1 MTDYSEDALVEQSAV
16 KIFTEDLNYEHL
28 NCYEEKFPQT
38 LGRETKS
45 EVVLIKRLSKAIDEL
60 NENLSEDAKKEATAE
75 LLRDRSRLSLVKANQ
90 EIYKLM
96 KDGVKVKTKN
106 KDGNY
111 EYRTVKIIDFNNPE
125 NNDFFLAS
133 QFWVTGDIYTRR
145 ADLVCFINGLPLIV
159 VELKARGVDV
169 KRAFDDN
176 ITDYKDAIPHLFW
189 YNAFIIISNGRE
201 SKIGSI
207 TSGYEHFSEWKK
219 ISNEKEA
226 GVISLDTLLKGSCE
240 KNRFIDLVENFLL
253 FSTFEGNQ
261 IKIVAKNHQFLGVN
275 NAIESFKK
283 RKQNNGRLG
292 VFWHTQG
299 SGKSYSMIFFTQ
311 KVLRK
316 FEGNY
321 TFVVVTDRQEL
332 DAQIY
337 QNFQNSG
344 VVTEEKVQAESG
356 EHLKKLLKEDHRLVF
371 TLIHKFKT
379 DKGEAYPKLSDRDD
393 IIIITDEAHRT
404 QYDILA
410 LNMRTALP
418 NASFIGFTGTPLIAG
433 EEKTKDTFGDYVSTY
448 NFKAS
453 IDDQATVPLYYEN
466 RVPEMQLINPDL
478 NEDIYNAIDD
488 AMLDESQEEKLTRE
502 FAREY
507 HVITREDR
515 LNTVAEDI
523 VNHFVNRGYE
533 GKAMVVCIDKF
544 TTVKMYDKLRYYW
557 QKYIDK
563 LNTQLKKAKYEET
576 KPLQDKIAE
585 LKKVDMAVVISQEQ
599 NEAKKFKE
607 KDLDIIPHRK
617 RIVTEDLAKL
627 FKDPES
633 NFKIVFVCNMWMT
646 GFDVPCLSTI
656 YLDKPMKN
664 HTLMQAIARTNRVF
678 QEKQAGF
685 IVDYINVFRDLKKAL
700 AIYAAPTE
708 GGQVDLPIQSKDKL
722 VQALREYII
731 ELNKLLQQHNIDH
744 EQIITCRG
752 LQKNAMLDQAVSALV
767 EKEEIKKNF
776 LTKAGN
782 VIKIYKAILPHK
794 DATEFNAAITLYQ
807 DLVKEIRSLDPEV
820 DISGVLQDIQNVLDK
835 SIASKGYLIKD
846 PEKKEIID
854 LSKINFD
861 ALRKQFEKN
870 RSNADIERLKNILS
884 YKLKEMIRLNSMRI
898 DYQEKFQTLIDAYNT
913 GSMNQETFFNE
924 LMKFSNNLK
933 EEERRII
940 TEGLTEEELALFDKL
955 KKQAL
960 TEKDKNQVKKV
971 AQDLLHKL
979 KHDGLSAVDWRK
991 KQQTRAS
998 VRREIEIE
1006 LDKGLPKSYSQI
1018 DYNQKCE
1025 TTFQHFYDNYYGDG
1039 QSIYT
1044 RQQRTFSPI
1053 YYYSRGVPR

>member
-1 MTDYSEDALVEQSAV
+1 MTEYSEDALVEQSAIDV
-16 KIFTEDLNYEHL
+16 FTKDLKYEHL

-45 EVVLIKRLSKAIDEL
+45 EVILINKLSEAIDKL
-60 NENLSEDAKKEATAE
+60 NDKVTEEAKKDAIAE

-90 EIYKLM
+90 EIYKLIR
-96 KDGVKVKTKN
+96 DGIKVKTKN
-106 KDGNY
+106 KSGAY
-111 EYRTVKIIDFNNPE
+111 EYRTVKIIDYNNPE

-145 ADLVCFINGLPLIV
+145 ADLVCFVNGIPLIV
-159 VELKARGVDV
+159 LELKTRGVDV

-176 ITDYKDAIPHLFW
+176 VSDYKDTISQLFW
-189 YNAFIIISNGRE
+189 YNVFIIISNGRE

-219 ISNEKEA
+219 ISNEQEA
-226 GVISLDTLLKGSCE
+226 GVISLDTLLKGICE

-253 FSTFEGNQ
+253 FTTLEGNQ
-261 IKIVAKNHQFLGVN
+261 IKIVAKNHQYLGVN

-283 RKQNNGRLG
+283 REQNHGRLG

-299 SGKSYSMIFFTQ
+299 SGKSYSMIFFTR
-311 KVLRK
+311 KILRK

-332 DAQIY
+332 DTQIY
-337 QNFQNSG
+337 QNFQNSD

-356 EHLKKLLKEDHRLVF
+356 EHLKRLLTEDHRLVF

-379 DKGEAYPKLSDRDD
+379 EKGALYPKLSDRDD
-393 IIIITDEAHRT
+393 IIVITDEAHRT

-488 AMLDESQEEKLTRE
+488 AMLDENQEEKLAKE

-507 HVITREDR
+507 HVISREDR
-515 LNTVAEDI
+515 LNTIAEDI
-523 VNHFVNRGYE
+523 VNHFINRGYE
-533 GKAMVVCIDKF
+533 GKAMVVSIDKF
-544 TTVKMYDKLRYYW
+544 TTVKMYDKVRYYW

-563 LNTQLKKAKYEET
+563 FNDQLKKTKYEDA
-576 KPLQDKIAE
+576 KPVKDKIAE

-599 NEAKKFKE
+599 NEGKKFKD
-607 KDLDIIPHRK
+607 KGLDIIPHRK
-617 RIVTEDLAKL
+617 RMVNEDLANL

-646 GFDVPCLSTI
+646 GFDVPCLATI

-678 QEKQAGF
+678 KEKQAGF

-700 AIYAAPTE
+700 AIYAAPTA
-708 GGQVDLPIQSKDKL
+708 GGHVGLPIQSKEKL
-722 VQALREYII
+722 VQALRDYIV
-731 ELNKLLQQHNIDH
+731 ELNKLIKQHNIDS
-744 EQIITCRG
+744 EQIITSRG
-752 LQKNAMLDQAVSALV
+752 IQKNAMLDQAVSILV
-767 EKEEIKKNF
+767 EKEDIKKNF

-794 DATEFNAAITLYQ
+794 DATEFNAVITLYQ
-807 DLVKEIRSLDPEV
+807 ELVKEIRSLDPEV
-820 DISGVLQDIQNVLDK
+820 DISGVLQDIQNVLDQ
-835 SIASKGYLIKD
+835 SIASKGYIIK
-846 PEKKEIID
+846 ETAKKSMID
-854 LSKINFD
+854 LSAINFD

-884 YKLKEMIRLNSMRI
+884 YKLKEMIRLNSMRV
-898 DYQEKFQTLIDAYNT
+898 DYQEKFQMLIDTYNT

-955 KKQAL
+955 KKPAL
-960 TEKDKNQVKKV
+960 TEKEKNQVKKV
-971 AQDLLHKL
+971 AQDLLYKL
-979 KHDGLSAVDWRK
+979 KHNGLSAVDWRK

-998 VRREIEIE
+998 VKREIEIE
-1006 LDKGLPKSYSQI
+1006 LDRGLPKSYTQK

-1025 TTFQHFYDNYYGDG
+1025 VTFQHFYDNYYGEG

-1044 RQQRTFSPI
+1044 PQQKSFSPI
-1053 YYYSRGVPR
+1053 YYYSRGLPR